1 MTGVVSLCVVSVLCF
16 EYCFYTHVTHV
27 YFVSCADLWWG
38 AGCQV
43 VSVVY
48 LVFQY
53 ICGLHVFF
61 SVHI

>member
-1 MTGVVSLCVVSVLCF
+1 MLCLYVSCLSCVLSIAFIHML
-16 EYCFYTHVTHV
+16 HV

-48 LVFQY
+48 LVFQN